1 MLFFFIDIYLFSVM
15 MVISVWMFC
24 NFLLKGYVMADM
36 LDRLRNENRRIGTL
50 ETNNVISIKGKQGLF
65 FVETVFGLSGLN
77 DSAMVV
83 EVEGEY
89 YSTLPSAKSFKVSIF
104 DIEKIVDRN

>member
-1 MLFFFIDIYLFSVM
+1 M

-36 LDRLRNENRRIGTL
+36 LDRLRDEKRRIGTL
-50 ETNNVISIKGKQGLF
+50 EANNVISIKGRQGLF
-65 FVETVFGLSGLN
+65 FVEAVFGLPGLN
-77 DSAMVV
+77 DSAKVI
-83 EVEGEY
+83 EVEGEH
-89 YSTLPSAKSFKVSIF
+89 YSSPPSAKSFTVSIF